1 SIEILLKPLITHVRA
16 DRLQS
21 ALVEFRPELLRR
33 HSCGARGLHLRDPI
47 ALCDIERFHRV
58 LHEGTPKAPELESQ
72 LFLQWFLF
80 GGRDCINCEHGDE
93 CDYDAWVHWE
103 GGECLGNRP
112 GWGCCKGRRMKTG
125 RIATLNHLPPDTSR
139 FPLFRKNP
147 SSRGSRS

>member
-1 SIEILLKPLITHVRA
+1 LLERSIEILLKPLITHVGA

-33 HSCGARGLHLRDPI
+33 HSCGAGGLHLRDPI

-103 GGECLGNRP
+103 GGVFGEP
-112 GWGCCKGRRMKTG
+112 TG
-125 RIATLNHLPPDTSR
+125 VGMLQRASDENWQDRDSQ
-139 FPLFRKNP
+139 
-147 SSRGSRS
+147 SSAA